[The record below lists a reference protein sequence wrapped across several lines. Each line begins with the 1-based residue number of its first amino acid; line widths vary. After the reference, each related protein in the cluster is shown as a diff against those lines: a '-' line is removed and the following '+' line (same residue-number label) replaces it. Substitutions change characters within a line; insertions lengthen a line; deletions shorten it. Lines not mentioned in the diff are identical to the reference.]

1 MNKRCTNSS
10 CRKTF
15 STLIN
20 GGTCPFCGKVYPQLI
35 RAGYSKAMKIWIGGK
50 RIRFGADVVESYRMQ
65 GQRVKGILACKREF
79 ERLGYTVSLRAAME
93 FYDSL
98 DSKQYL
104 IDRWREIAD
113 SETEDKEIVPVYSDI
128 EHRFYVRSLRYLRN
142 ETKLLSSCKDRGMY
156 YGLTNE
162 GLIIDGDDKAEFIWL
177 SSIKNAQLI
186 GLPPQESMDGSKCLQ
201 VTFYDPGQKCV
212 NTISFIGGFEKE
224 FTAFA
229 ESVQARSQSL

>member
-35 RAGYSKAMKIWIGGK
+35 RAGYSKAMKIWIDGK
-50 RIRFGADVVESYRMQ
+50 RIRFSMDEVESHRMQ
-65 GQRVKGILACKREF
+65 GRRVKGILACKREF

-104 IDRWREIAD
+104 IDRWRKNAD

-128 EHRFYVRSLRYLRN
+128 EH
-142 ETKLLSSCKDRGMY
+142 
-156 YGLTNE
+156 
-162 GLIIDGDDKAEFIWL
+162 
-177 SSIKNAQLI
+177 
-186 GLPPQESMDGSKCLQ
+186 
-201 VTFYDPGQKCV
+201 
-212 NTISFIGGFEKE
+212 
-224 FTAFA
+224 
-229 ESVQARSQSL
+229 

>member
-35 RAGYSKAMKIWIGGK
+35 RAGYCRKAMKIWIDGK
-50 RIRFGADVVESYRMQ
+50 RIRFSMDEVESHRMQ
-65 GQRVKGILACKREF
+65 GRRVKGILACKREF

-104 IDRWREIAD
+104 IDRWRKNAD

-128 EHRFYVRSLRYLRN
+128 EH
-142 ETKLLSSCKDRGMY
+142 
-156 YGLTNE
+156 
-162 GLIIDGDDKAEFIWL
+162 
-177 SSIKNAQLI
+177 
-186 GLPPQESMDGSKCLQ
+186 
-201 VTFYDPGQKCV
+201 
-212 NTISFIGGFEKE
+212 
-224 FTAFA
+224 
-229 ESVQARSQSL
+229 